1 MNFKLSFLCILFV
14 NLLPQSFAS
23 PKNLGSRRAD
33 DLAAKVKQ
41 LEEGLKSLRQQLK
54 EKVNLKSNKPPSK
67 TTTEEEERTL
77 STKEKALTTSP
88 STPSKNNATTR
99 LVKHLTNNTNVDNT
113 TLYSLTTPSTAPLSP
128 SSSSDKT
135 TVTTSKTAAAN
146 KEAKAASSNPVTHA
160 AVNSKA
166 DDLVDEVKQLK
177 EEVKSLHQ
185 LLMKEKDNLKSN
197 EPPSKTTEEE
207 RTLSTKEKALTTSPS
222 TPSKNNAIKSLLND
236 LTNNTNTTW
245 YPLTTQNKTAPLS
258 PSSSSDNTTVTTNKT
273 AAANIEAKAA
283 SSNPVTHAAV
293 NSKDQKTPSTEKAER
308 RNPSHFPT
316 IFMVL
321 LVIVVVTYMIYHN
334 RNKVHNFI
342 KKDLSGNHE
351 SSVGYVKVKVE
362 DDLDLPRDA
371 NRHYIY

>member
-160 AVNSKA
+160 AVNSK